1 MRIVLQVYDRDE
13 QFEHRN
19 LDGQSHSGRRGPPVG
34 GRGRTQ
40 AGGDDGAGRWNEPWF
55 GRRQLPRFRD
65 GRRAMDTLVRLRLRP
80 LGAWTT
86 PWQADSL
93 LGAVAVTW
101 ARAYGVGALM
111 RDLIEPWLAGE
122 PPFVVSDALPGDRL
136 PVPATL
142 ALWDWPQER
151 RKEIKKLR
159 TLSPA
164 DFASVQRGVAPALE
178 GSPGTMISDHI
189 RMRNSI
195 SRASGSTSDG
205 TSDLFEIPYSV
216 LRDPDVGPDPVRTSG
231 RGRPGH
237 PVTGHSRC
245 SDRLGTAPTP
255 RVGHGGFELVEA
267 PVPCPEL
274 DAVTDAD
281 GFVSLSTYQPAPN
294 DPVDGCWRVFVK
306 YGTLAPEFHDVAV
319 FKRPQVMLEPGAC
332 FRTEAHPGPFYGGAV
347 GSDRLLGQT
356 ARRSLAARGVH
367 PVQAAFALAVPMV
380 WRKDDT

>member
-1 MRIVLQVYDRDE
+1 
-13 QFEHRN
+13 
-19 LDGQSHSGRRGPPVG
+19 
-34 GRGRTQ
+34 
-40 AGGDDGAGRWNEPWF
+40 
-55 GRRQLPRFRD
+55 
-65 GRRAMDTLVRLRLRP
+65 MDTLVRLRLRP

-205 TSDLFEIPYSV
+205 TGDLFEIPYSV
-216 LRDPDVGPDPVRTSG
+216 LRDPDVGLTLYARADAG
-231 RGRPGH
+231 GLDIL
-237 PVTGHSRC
+237 SRALEM
-245 SDRLGTAPTP
+245 LGQAGYGADAS
-255 RVGHGGFELVEA
+255 VGHGGFELVEA